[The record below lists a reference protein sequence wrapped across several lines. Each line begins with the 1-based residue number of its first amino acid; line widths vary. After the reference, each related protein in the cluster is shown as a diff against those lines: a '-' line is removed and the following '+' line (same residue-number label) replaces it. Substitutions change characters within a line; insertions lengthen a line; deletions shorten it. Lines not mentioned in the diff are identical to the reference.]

1 MKLIRYEINNKIEIG
16 VLKEDKIY
24 PFKNYS
30 LSKNYTDLKDF
41 VKNYNSKDFEKLKE
55 HGEDFVNI
63 KDVKIL
69 SPFVNL
75 DHDMICVGL
84 NYRDHVEESEKS
96 KIKAGEAEN
105 ATYFSKRCEIIS
117 SPDEVLEYDFSL
129 DEALDYETELG
140 VIIGKRGKD
149 INYEEAKDY
158 VFGFT
163 IVNDFSAR
171 NLQKSHG
178 QWYKGKSLDG
188 FSAMGPVIVTSD
200 EIDGMNL
207 DLKTYVNGELRQNSN
222 TKYMIRDIYKL
233 IEEFSR
239 GITLVPGDVFATGTP
254 KGVGMGFSPEKFLKS
269 GDEVKCVIEGIGELK
284 NFIK

>member
-1 MKLIRYEINNKIEIG
+1 MKLIRYEINNKIDIG
-16 VLKEDKIY
+16 VLKRDKIY

-41 VKNYNSKDFEKLKE
+41 VKNYNSEDFEKLKE
-55 HGEDFVNI
+55 DGKDFVNI

-84 NYRDHVEESEKS
+84 NYKDHVEESEKS

-171 NLQKSHG
+171 NLQKDHG
-178 QWYKGKSLDG
+178 QWYKGKSIDG